1 MSCSIQTRHYEPNTR
16 PYLNQPHN
24 FLSRM
29 NEARAFAAG
38 AHHPQL
44 GFLVSGGYD
53 GYSSLPSS
61 TSEISTD
68 GMTFSTFTPLP
79 IAVYRH
85 CMVALDRDD
94 GEFFLAGGSTGPSSR
109 RAFIHR
115 RSHWDEVEPMQ
126 TGREGKKSNLKMQI
140 RYDTKREVLPCSPD
154 VRPGQRYS
162 WRKGAED
169 HCSRW
174 A

>member
-1 MSCSIQTRHYEPNTR
+1 MLSGSIIS
-16 PYLNQPHN
+16 YLNLDHISNSAAGPVYGFHI

-38 AHHPQL
+38 AHHLQL
-44 GFLVSGGYD
+44 GFLVSGGFD
-53 GYSSLPSS
+53 GSASLLP

-85 CMVALDRDD
+85 CMVALDGDD
-94 GEFFLAGGSTGPSSR
+94 GEFFLAGGYTGPWTPAYPSSR

-115 RSHWDEVEPMQ
+115 RSQWDEVGPMP
-126 TGREGKKSNLKMQI
+126 TARGGKKSNLKMQI
-140 RYDTKREVLPCSPD
+140 RNAIKREALPFSPD
-154 VRPGQRYS
+154 VRPSQG
-162 WRKGAED
+162 
-169 HCSRW
+169 
-174 A
+174 